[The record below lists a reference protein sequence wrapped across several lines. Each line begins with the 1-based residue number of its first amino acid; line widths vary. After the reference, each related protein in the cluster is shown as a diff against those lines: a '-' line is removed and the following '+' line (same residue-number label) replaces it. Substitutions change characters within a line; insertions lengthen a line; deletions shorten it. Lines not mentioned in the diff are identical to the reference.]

1 LRLFGGECYGLAVGS
16 EIFATW
22 GIELVHVKTGIALFG
37 IVAVLCGCSSA
48 FPTGGPYSWDVRAHN
63 RVETDIDYTLVPVTD
78 NVISI
83 LLAHETPDLSGAFTD
98 RRPASEIKFGVG
110 DIVSVRI
117 FEASSGGLFIPN
129 EAGARAGNFV
139 DLPDQPVDKN
149 GNVQVPYAGPV
160 KALGQTPQQVQE
172 TIIARL
178 RNRAIDPQAVVT
190 LKDQRTSLVSVIGE
204 VNSPT
209 RLPVT
214 AAGDRVLDAI
224 SRAGGPKFAGHETYV
239 SLQRDGRRGTVS
251 FLRLVHEPANNVYV
265 RGNDTIF
272 VYREPHT
279 YVALG
284 AFSAGSGFTPQQAD
298 INFDKEKLNLA
309 EAVGKAFGLN
319 DFSADPASIFLY
331 RLEPKRVAAALG
343 IDVTVEPT
351 NIPIYTKAPVSYQE
365 EAALPT
371 TETDEGKYPVIYN
384 INLRDPSGFFHAQR
398 FRMRNHDVL
407 FASNASSVEA
417 TKFLTYLRTV
427 IATVREGNSMVQELK
442 CKGVAGAC

>member
-1 LRLFGGECYGLAVGS
+1 VRAKPGIGL
-16 EIFATW
+16 
-22 GIELVHVKTGIALFG
+22 LGIAA
-37 IVAVLCGCSSA
+37 ILCGCSA

-83 LLAHETPDLSGAFTD
+83 LLANETRDLSGAFKD
-98 RRPASEIKFGVG
+98 RRPASEIRFGVG

-117 FEASSGGLFIPN
+117 FEAAAGGLFIPN

-149 GNVQVPYAGPV
+149 GNIQVPYAGPV
-160 KALGQTPQQVQE
+160 KAADMTPQQVQE
-172 TIIARL
+172 TINARL

-190 LKDQRTSLVSVIGE
+190 LKDQRTSLVSVVGE
-204 VNSPT
+204 VNAPN

-224 SRAGGPKFAGHETYV
+224 SRVGGPKFPGHETYV
-239 SLQRDGRRGTVS
+239 TLQRDGRWGTVS
-251 FLRLVHEPANNVYV
+251 FLRLINEPKNNIYV

-279 YVALG
+279 FVALG
-284 AFSAGSGFTPQQAD
+284 AFAGGSGIFPQQMD
-298 INFDKEKLNLA
+298 INFDKEKLTIA
-309 EAVGKAFGLN
+309 EAIGKAFGLT
-319 DFSADPASIFLY
+319 DLAADPASIFLY

-343 IDVTVEPT
+343 IDVTVDPK
-351 NIPIYTKAPVSYQE
+351 NVPLYAKAPLSTLQE
-365 EAALPT
+365 QSGVPT
-371 TETDEGKYPVIYN
+371 TETDDGKYPVIYN
-384 INLRDPSGFFHAQR
+384 INLRDPAGFFHAQR
-398 FRMRNHDVL
+398 FQMRNKDVL
-407 FASNASSVEA
+407 FASNSSSFES

-427 IATVREGNSMVQELK
+427 VATVREGNALVNELK
-442 CKGVAGAC
+442 CKGAVGGC